1 MKENMNDT
9 SNAWQQSANIA
20 LTKANTAKIEGA
32 TILLQANMNA
42 EQRAKDALARLAAT
56 ELALKEAQ
64 DLVLDWQS
72 AMEAW
77 KDLAQTLRDEIKA
90 CPNHEAH
97 GFGKDQNARNI
108 RIRTVED
115 EARASKKLAPKYNA
129 TKTALL

>member
-1 MKENMNDT
+1 MTNP
-9 SNAWQQSANIA
+9 AAIPWQQAANIA
-20 LTKANTAKIEGA
+20 LTHANTAQTEGA
-32 TILLQANMNA
+32 IALKQANWNA
-42 EQRAKDALARLAAT
+42 EKTAKEALARLAAT
-56 ELALKEAQ
+56 EAALKEAN

-97 GFGKDQNARNI
+97 GFGKDQNARAQ

-115 EARASKKLAPKYNA
+115 EARASKKLAPKYTPSQKGLA
-129 TKTALL
+129 TN